1 MTFTKDEAA
10 KVAALA
16 RLSLDDD
23 KLELFA
29 SQFQDILGYMDTLNE
44 LDTAGVD
51 PLYSPA
57 RKETAYREDKARQ
70 IRSREEILANA
81 PEQDGQFFIVPK
93 IV

>member
-16 RLSLDDD
+16 RLSLNDD
-23 KLELFA
+23 KLKLFA
-29 SQFQDILGYMDTLNE
+29 SQFQGILGYMDTLNE
-44 LDTAGVD
+44 LDTAGVE
-51 PLYSPA
+51 PLYSPT
-57 RKETAYREDKARQ
+57 RKETAYREDKTRT